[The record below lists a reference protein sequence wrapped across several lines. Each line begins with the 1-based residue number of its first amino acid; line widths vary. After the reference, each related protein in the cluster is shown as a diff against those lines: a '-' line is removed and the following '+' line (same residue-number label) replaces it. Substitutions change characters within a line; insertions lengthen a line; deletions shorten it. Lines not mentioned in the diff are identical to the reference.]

1 MDHKEKAPSF
11 PLWLAHPSFTSW
23 LGGVRQVAPWF
34 IVLVVLVQWALSA
47 FGNLVVAPTGF
58 CQSIHRATDGWV
70 NATFLNYLP
79 YYALLGFLA
88 WKVGRMRWHDL
99 GVSWGRLKW
108 GVVWTLIAWG
118 ITQLTPFLFS
128 NDGIEIRPEWN
139 GHAPHYI
146 LDFIEGQFI
155 ANALEEELVF
165 RVFLISQ
172 ITLLLV
178 RSWNVRWTYALIASG
193 LVAGVIFS
201 VAHVPHRI
209 IGGVYETPSDVWWDQ
224 LNLYLAAIYL
234 TMLFLLTNNIF
245 IVVGIHALGN
255 SSPDILRGTNFDFT
269 TILILLIFVALAI
282 RRRWKQG
289 DGTNTADGS
298 PPG

>member
-1 MDHKEKAPSF
+1 MDHKESAPTF
-11 PLWLAHPSFTSW
+11 PLWLTHPSFASW

-34 IVLVVLVQWALSA
+34 IVLVVLIQWALGA
-47 FGNLVVAPTGF
+47 FMNLVVAPTGF
-58 CQSIHRATDGWV
+58 FQSIHRATDGWV

-88 WKVGRMRWHDL
+88 WKIGRMRWHDL
-99 GVSWGRLKW
+99 GASWARLKW

-128 NDGIEIRPEWN
+128 NDGIEIRPEWA
-139 GHAPHYI
+139 GHAPHYV
-146 LDFIEGQFI
+146 LEFIEGQFI

-178 RSWNVRWTYALIASG
+178 RSWNVKWVSALVAATI
-193 LVAGVIFS
+193 VAGVIFS

-209 IGGVYETPSDVWWDQ
+209 IGDSYGSVSDFWGDQ
-224 LNLYLAAIYL
+224 LYLNVIAIYFS
-234 TMLFLLTNNIF
+234 MLFLLTNNIF
-245 IVVGIHALGN
+245 IVVGIHALSN
-255 SSPDILRGTNFDFT
+255 SSPDILRGTNFDLT
-269 TILILLIFVALAI
+269 MLLVIFVALAI

-289 DGTNTADGS
+289 DETNARNVP